1 MPNSPAIPP
10 CTGKVP
16 SLRPDIIHNH
26 YYTTNPKALPWYRR
40 KPFFWTAIAVLV
52 FIVVAAAV
60 SLGVVLKLELGKSRM
75 RVDHQTSSSPP
86 ATDQNTSSLQTMQPS
101 QTRTSDTSSG
111 AMSSTAGVSSK
122 SSSPS
127 STTST
132 ETAAATPSV
141 IFTVSEKS
149 RLASVY
155 VEDEQ
160 ANLHRR
166 FLAWQDDKGHLIV
179 TEWSAGNRS
188 HYRIR
193 DQLRSRIPDAKL
205 GSPLAM
211 AASPSGVVHLF
222 FLDTQDALSHV
233 FRSATGVW
241 ETRTLRKGNGPV
253 IASGPSP
260 LSTAWHRT
268 GDGTEV
274 LAIAYANSQD
284 LRLAMT
290 DGPTAESPWLVSNVV
305 SLPGPVPGQLQE
317 PCFAVA
323 GDWRNAMGART
334 MLMAVLMEDGLFAY
348 ECPIEMW
355 PPGSKTPCRQ
365 LNDTFRD
372 DKDRDVSFVP
382 PPKQLG
388 WIRLDGHHSA
398 GYDFSLVGL
407 GEDGFISENRIGA
420 DEARRAGHGL
430 ETRMAARA
438 ISATDEAVLFAAAG
452 DDIYMY
458 RLDVDSGTWR
468 AEGSLQL
475 TSRGRT
481 A

>member
-1 MPNSPAIPP
+1 MPNSPVIPP
-10 CTGKVP
+10 PTGKGP
-16 SLRPDIIHNH
+16 PLRPDIIHNH

-52 FIVVAAAV
+52 FVVVACAV

-75 RVDHQTSSSPP
+75 RVDHQT
-86 ATDQNTSSLQTMQPS
+86 TSSDLRNVFWCYVLS
-101 QTRTSDTSSG
+101 IRRVVKVLVAIIDDIDRDG
-111 AMSSTAGVSSK
+111 
-122 SSSPS
+122 
-127 STTST
+127 
-132 ETAAATPSV
+132 
-141 IFTVSEKS
+141 S
-149 RLASVY
+149 RDALCHLYRVREIKASI
-155 VEDEQ
+155 
-160 ANLHRR
+160 
-166 FLAWQDDKGHLIV
+166 DDKGDLIV
-179 TEWSAGNRS
+179 TEWSADNRS

-241 ETRTLRKGNGPV
+241 ETRTLSKRNGPV

-274 LAIAYANSQD
+274 LAIAYANSQE

-290 DGPTAESPWLVSNVV
+290 DGPTAETSWLVSNVA

-334 MLMAVLMEDGLFAY
+334 MLMAVLMDDGLFAY
-348 ECPIEMW
+348 ECPIETW
-355 PPGSKTPCRQ
+355 PPGSKTPCRR

-372 DKDRDVSFVP
+372 DKGRDVSFAP

-388 WIRLDGHHSA
+388 WIRLDSHHSA

-420 DEARRAGHGL
+420 DEARKAGRGL
-430 ETRMAARA
+430 ETRMAVRA

-458 RLDVDSGTWR
+458 RLDVDSGSWR

-475 TSRGRT
+475 TSHGKT